1 MAKNTMKLD
10 LNGFKELLER
20 IQKAGGNIDTAAE
33 KALVES
39 AKRFMEDLKNGIKKH
54 HRTGL
59 TEASLNDPT
68 QIEREGNRLT
78 LKVGFDLGKGGLPAL
93 FLEYGTPRV
102 KAEPFIQSAI
112 QRNQAKSRKIQKEL
126 LSKILKELV
135 P

>member
-20 IQKAGGNIDTAAE
+20 IQKAGGNIDAAAE

-39 AKRFMEDLKNGIKKH
+39 AKPFMEDLKTGIKKH

-93 FLEYGTPRV
+93 FLEYGTPRS
-102 KAEPFIQSAI
+102 KAEPFIQQAI
-112 QRNQAKSRKIQKEL
+112 KRNQAKARKIQKEIL
-126 LSKILKELV
+126 TKILKELQQ
-135 P
+135 